1 MQPLKW
7 SSQPVKMIQLVGVI
21 QPVTMIQ
28 LMKVIELVIM
38 LHLVQKIQ
46 PIKMLKL
53 VNIIIHPV
61 KIITPIK
68 INPTA

>member
-21 QPVTMIQ
+21 TPVKMVQ
-28 LMKVIELVIM
+28 LIKVIDPVKMVQLVK
-38 LHLVQKIQ
+38 KIQ
-46 PIKMLKL
+46 PIIMVQLVKM
-53 VNIIIHPV
+53 IIQPV

-68 INPTA
+68 INPTS